1 MSSRS
6 SSRPIVCAALL
17 CAASLAPAGAQEPE
31 NASAPG
37 LAAHPLEALDEVAS
51 QVVQQAAGSVVL
63 IEVERP
69 SYGVRQLTMRERN
82 ELGVVGGY
90 DPRYFSR
97 PEGPCSG
104 VVVGP
109 DQVVTARW
117 NVDGDGAVS
126 VVTPDGRRLPAKRLG
141 QDENL
146 DLALLSVEGLG
157 LSPLPVAS
165 QGPVVGQFVMLV
177 SRAPD
182 QQVTCTQGTVAGLG
196 RYAGDAIAHS
206 ARTSYEMAGGAL
218 VDLDGRLVAVSC
230 RHGDKVRQ
238 GQVSGVGFA
247 ATVGK
252 LQETLPAM
260 ARGEVIPRRQ
270 TPFLGIQADVE
281 AVVKGVRIAQVIP
294 GGAAQK
300 AGIKSGDVIKIFN
313 QVEINSFDQLRE
325 EIRSLTIGKEIVV
338 TVIRGDQ
345 ELDITVALGGRTE
358 DE

>member
-1 MSSRS
+1 M
-6 SSRPIVCAALL
+6 RPSIRDAIACAALL
-17 CAASLAPAGAQEPE
+17 SASLTPTLAQEPQD
-31 NASAPG
+31 ASSPAAS
-37 LAAHPLEALDEVAS
+37 AAHPLEALDGVAAA
-51 QVVQQAAGSVVL
+51 VVKQAAGAVVL

-69 SYGVRQLTMRERN
+69 NYGVRQLTFRERN

-109 DQVVTARW
+109 NQIATARW
-117 NVDGDGAVS
+117 NLDGDGAVT
-126 VVTPDGRRLPAKRLG
+126 VVTPDGRRLPAQRLG

-146 DLALLSVEGLG
+146 DLALLGVEGLN
-157 LSPLPVAS
+157 LTPLPLAS
-165 QGPVVGQFVMLV
+165 EEPAVGKFVMLIA
-177 SRAPD
+177 RAPD
-182 QQVTCTQGTVAGLG
+182 QQPTCTQGIVSGLG
-196 RYAGDAIAHS
+196 RYSGDAFAHS

-218 VDLDGRLVAVSC
+218 VDLDGRLVGVSC
-230 RHGDKVRQ
+230 RHGDRVRQ

-247 ATVGK
+247 APLHK
-252 LQETLPAM
+252 LMASLPAM

-281 AVVKGVRIAQVIP
+281 AVVKGVRIQRVVP

-300 AGIKSGDVIKIFN
+300 AGIKDGDVIKIFN
-313 QVEINSFDQLRE
+313 QVEISSFDQLRE
-325 EIRSLTIGKEIVV
+325 EIRSLAIGKEIVV
-338 TVIRGDQ
+338 TVIRGEQ
-345 ELDITVALGGRTE
+345 EMDITVALGGRTE